1 MPFEIVFVLLC
12 AYSNVLPLP
21 AVSPQS
27 QIFFISLSTF
37 YMSNMFLLSMF
48 LILSAPVAI
57 TAYTIPEGVASDAVS
72 SLVKR
77 ESLMPASVA
86 SYEKS
91 EKMNKDN
98 ACIGEPLGGRKPDT
112 FFQPKMPK
120 GGTGDSQ
127 CYDASAWTGGM
138 IGINWGGKGGYQ
150 FKAVTLF
157 KDDKCKD
164 ESNWY
169 LYLCLEKVVAKN

>member
-1 MPFEIVFVLLC
+1 ML
-12 AYSNVLPLP
+12 
-21 AVSPQS
+21 
-27 QIFFISLSTF
+27 
-37 YMSNMFLLSMF
+37 NMFLLSVF
-48 LILSAPVAI
+48 LILWAPVAI
-57 TAYTIPEGVASDAVS
+57 VTYTIPQGFASDAVS

-91 EKMNKDN
+91 EKMNKDS

-120 GGTGDSQ
+120 GGIGDSQ

-157 KDDKCKD
+157 RDDKCKD

-169 LYLCLEKVVAKN
+169 YYLGPKYHVAKN